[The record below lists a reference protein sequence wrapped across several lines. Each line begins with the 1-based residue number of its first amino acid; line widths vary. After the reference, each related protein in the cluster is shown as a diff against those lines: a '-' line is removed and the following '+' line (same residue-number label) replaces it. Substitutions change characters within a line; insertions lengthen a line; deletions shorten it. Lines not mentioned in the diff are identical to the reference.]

1 MASTDSSP
9 ELKAVILA
17 GGKSTRLGRDK
28 TRVRI
33 QGQTLVQ
40 RMVVLARR
48 FCRDTW
54 VVGQQPEQVDAPWM
68 LDEIPGIGPMGGII
82 TALTKLHSPCLVLAC
97 DLPGINEDILSRLIA
112 HRNFSSGQQCMTT
125 FMQKHTG
132 YIESLVAVYEPRCLE
147 LLLASYKQG
156 CYRLSKA
163 VPVPNRLHI
172 PYGIQEEHFFFN
184 VNYPKDLEKILAEVN
199 PGT

>member
-1 MASTDSSP
+1 MAP
-9 ELKAVILA
+9 AELSQNLNAVILA

-40 RMVVLARR
+40 RMVTLAGK
-48 FCRDTW
+48 FCSVTW
-54 VVGQQPEQVDAPWM
+54 VVGQHPEQVDVPWM

-82 TALTKLHSPCLVLAC
+82 TALKRLRTPCLVLAC

-112 HRNFSSGQQCMTT
+112 HRNSSCGRQCMTT
-125 FMQKHTG
+125 FMQEHTG
-132 YIESLVAVYEPRCLE
+132 YIESLVAIYEPRCLE
-147 LLLASYKQG
+147 MLLASYEQG

-163 VPVPNRLHI
+163 VPIQNRLHI
-172 PYGIQEEHFFFN
+172 PYGIQEKHYFFN
-184 VNYPKDLEKILAEVN
+184 INYPKDLERILSESN
-199 PGT
+199 PYP